1 MFLITVV
8 VSLSIFSA
16 TSAQTCAGAGASC
29 IDSTFNMLCTCPAG
43 TSCAPGA
50 GGSFFCQYSFC
61 LPDTMFC
68 DGNIGVCCSGK
79 CEQLAGAAF
88 KTCTAVTAT
97 TTTTTVTTTTTTTP
111 VTTTTQAPIQII
123 IATTTT
129 TTAAPTNVC
138 TTTAGT
144 ACVFPFT
151 YMGQTYTSCT
161 NAGGFQP
168 AWCSTKTDAYG
179 NHIIGSFGDCNVNTC
194 STAATTTTPSP
205 TCSTPCKFPFVY
217 NGVVHYA
224 CTNAGGF
231 KNPWCSTKTDAFGK
245 HVIGNYAD
253 CGVGCPVE
261 ILG

>member
-1 MFLITVV
+1 MGHIIKMFLITVV

-88 KTCTAVTAT
+88 KTCTAVT

-111 VTTTTQAPIQII
+111 VTTTTSSNSNHNCNHHNHNHNSS
-123 IATTTT
+123 
-129 TTAAPTNVC
+129 TNKC
-138 TTTAGT
+138 LHNN
-144 ACVFPFT
+144 CRN
-151 YMGQTYTSCT
+151 CL
-161 NAGGFQP
+161 
-168 AWCSTKTDAYG
+168 C
-179 NHIIGSFGDCNVNTC
+179 
-194 STAATTTTPSP
+194 
-205 TCSTPCKFPFVY
+205 
-217 NGVVHYA
+217 
-224 CTNAGGF
+224 
-231 KNPWCSTKTDAFGK
+231 
-245 HVIGNYAD
+245 
-253 CGVGCPVE
+253 
-261 ILG
+261 

>member
-50 GGSFFCQYSFC
+50 GGSFFCQYSLC

-88 KTCTAVTAT
+88 KTCTAVTTTTTTTTTTSTTTVT
-97 TTTTTVTTTTTTTP
+97 TTTTTVTTT
-111 VTTTTQAPIQII
+111 
-123 IATTTT
+123 TTTT

-179 NHIIGSFGDCNVNTC
+179 NHIIGNFGLQC
-194 STAATTTTPSP
+194 
-205 TCSTPCKFPFVY
+205 
-217 NGVVHYA
+217 
-224 CTNAGGF
+224 
-231 KNPWCSTKTDAFGK
+231 
-245 HVIGNYAD
+245 
-253 CGVGCPVE
+253 
-261 ILG
+261 

>member
-123 IATTTT
+123 IAT
-129 TTAAPTNVC
+129 
-138 TTTAGT
+138 
-144 ACVFPFT
+144 
-151 YMGQTYTSCT
+151 
-161 NAGGFQP
+161 
-168 AWCSTKTDAYG
+168 
-179 NHIIGSFGDCNVNTC
+179 
-194 STAATTTTPSP
+194 ATTTTPAP